1 MQQVIGTVTADAT
14 VKTLDSGKEVI
25 NFSIADNETYTPKG
39 STEPKTVTTFFNCS
53 YWLGT
58 GVAKVLRKGATVVIN
73 GRISAR
79 AYTSNTGDTGTALDL
94 HANSIK
100 VERYAPKG
108 DGSVQQPAKK
118 GNKKDEPKEDLPF

>member
-14 VKTLDSGKEVI
+14 VKTLDSGKKVI

-39 STEPKTVTTFFNCS
+39 STEPTTITTFFNCS
-53 YWLGT
+53 YWLGE

-94 HANSIK
+94 HANTIK
-100 VERYAPKG
+100 VERYAPKAEK
-108 DGSVQQPAKK
+108 DAPTATKK
-118 GNKKDEPKEDLPF
+118 TGKKEEPKEDLPF